1 MANYSKVS
9 ISDEPRTE
17 FHDQLGLTGAE
28 ISVNNFPAG
37 ANVPFIHSH
46 KKNEEIYII
55 LSGKGKMIVDDDE
68 IEIAA
73 GDILRVAPEGKRQ
86 LFAAED
92 ADLSYACIQVKSE
105 SLDAYTADDA
115 IIYE

>member
-1 MANYSKVS
+1 
-9 ISDEPRTE
+9 
-17 FHDQLGLTGAE
+17 
-28 ISVNNFPAG
+28 
-37 ANVPFIHSH
+37 
-46 KKNEEIYII
+46 
-55 LSGKGKMIVDDDE
+55 MIVDDDE
-68 IEIAA
+68 IELAA

-92 ADLSYACIQVKSE
+92 ADLSYECVQVKSE

>member
-1 MANYSKVS
+1 MVNYAKVS
-9 ISDEPRTE
+9 ISDEPRTG

-37 ANVPFIHSH
+37 ANVPVIHSH
-46 KKNEEIYII
+46 KENEEIYSI
-55 LSGKGKMIVDDDE
+55 LSGNGKMIVDDDE
-68 IEIAA
+68 IELAA
-73 GDILRVAPEGKRQ
+73 GDIYALPRKAKTNLCR
-86 LFAAED
+86 ED

-115 IIYE
+115 VMHE